1 MLAVLADENLRE
13 QIVNGLRRRVPDL
26 DLVTA
31 RDADLLGATDPE
43 VLDWAAGESRVV
55 LTQDLRTMKGF
66 AYERVGRGQPM
77 PGVLEIPDLMPIGRA
92 VEEILLVLELVR
104 ESEIE
109 NRVLRLPL

>member
-1 MLAVLADENLRE
+1 
-13 QIVNGLRRRVPDL
+13 
-26 DLVTA
+26 
-31 RDADLLGATDPE
+31 
-43 VLDWAAGESRVV
+43 
-55 LTQDLRTMKGF
+55 
-66 AYERVGRGQPM
+66 M